1 MAWFSMDFRRCCAL
15 HISNIMSKTG
25 LYSILNVDETTTPA
39 ELLDKY
45 RHAGEMRIALDDV
58 EFREREKVVIVFERL

>member
-1 MAWFSMDFRRCCAL
+1 
-15 HISNIMSKTG
+15 MSKTG

-45 RHAGEMRIALDDV
+45 RRAGEMRIALDDV